1 MTAFEGERLKAY
13 VCPAGVLTIGVGST
27 GPHVKRGMT
36 ITHEQSQQ
44 LLSKDLVRFEKA
56 VNRLGGM
63 TQSQFDA
70 MVSLAFNI
78 GEGAFAKSTLVRKH
92 LARDFAGAAAEFS
105 KWNKGGGKVLAGLVK
120 RRAAE
125 AKLYLS

>member
-1 MTAFEGERLKAY
+1 
-13 VCPAGVLTIGVGST
+13 
-27 GPHVKRGMT
+27 MT